1 MNKKKYQK
9 FYLLSSV
16 LILVCSMALSHGAYP
31 NNILPTDAYNS
42 LIPDNPDIIILD
54 VRTTQEFNTGYINGA
69 ISIPVS
75 QLTQRLGELDTG
87 KTILVYC
94 ASGGR
99 SSTAAN
105 TLITN
110 GFDVEKVYN
119 LQGGITAWKNA
130 HLPIVLPN
138 QVPSVTITYPLDS
151 MSLTGSVEITGIAQD
166 LDGDIHETSICID
179 GGVWIPV
186 NGTSTWS
193 YVWDTLMVENG
204 SHMIYARSF
213 DGSDYSEIESVMV
226 TVLNQNFQHSSI
238 TVTPVSFIA
247 SPNQTCI
254 IDILINPVDDIA
266 GVQFDL
272 SYNATYL
279 RVDSVIEG
287 DFFTGYSTFFNPGII
302 DNTLGKVTGVYNVI
316 INPDASVS
324 IPGILAH
331 IHFTTKLTHGISTL
345 NLSNVMAGDCD
356 ALPISL
362 SVFNGSVTVNSHDTE
377 PPVSQVH
384 TISPYGYHKKN
395 LPLAITATAS
405 DEVSGIKE
413 VYLYYRYSSDNSTWT
428 NWQLYGESK
437 TLTPYTWLF
446 SAPNGVGYYEFSSQA
461 IDNADN
467 TQTDPLTADALCQI
481 HPDWDVNKDHKI
493 NILDIIIIGQ
503 YWETTGEHGWISAD
517 VTNDGHVNILD
528 IILIGQH
535 WTG

>member
-9 FYLLSSV
+9 FYLVSSV

-31 NNILPTDAYNS
+31 NNISPTDAYTG

-166 LDGDIHETSICID
+166 LDGDIYETSICID

-226 TVLNQNFQHSSI
+226 TVLNQNVQHSSI

-254 IDILINPVDDIA
+254 IDILINPVEDIA

-302 DNTLGKVTGVYNVI
+302 DNTLLSLI
-316 INPDASVS
+316 
-324 IPGILAH
+324 H
-331 IHFTTKLTHGISTL
+331 I
-345 NLSNVMAGDCD
+345 
-356 ALPISL
+356 
-362 SVFNGSVTVNSHDTE
+362 
-377 PPVSQVH
+377 
-384 TISPYGYHKKN
+384 
-395 LPLAITATAS
+395 
-405 DEVSGIKE
+405 
-413 VYLYYRYSSDNSTWT
+413 
-428 NWQLYGESK
+428 
-437 TLTPYTWLF
+437 
-446 SAPNGVGYYEFSSQA
+446 
-461 IDNADN
+461 
-467 TQTDPLTADALCQI
+467 
-481 HPDWDVNKDHKI
+481 
-493 NILDIIIIGQ
+493 
-503 YWETTGEHGWISAD
+503 
-517 VTNDGHVNILD
+517 
-528 IILIGQH
+528 
-535 WTG
+535 